1 MPTWVDIVKTGAF
14 KEQAPYDPDWWYVRA
29 ATLAR
34 HVYLHKSVGVG
45 ALCKLHGG
53 PKNRGF
59 RPSHH
64 SRASASVQRKVLQ
77 SLEAIGVVEISSK
90 GGRIIS
96 QDGMRDLDRIAVAV
110 LESQREDEEDEDEDE
125 DEDEAPAP
133 KPRKARRSRISTP
146 RAWVPDRPERERSLP
161 RVRRGALAARSR
173 TVR

>member
-14 KEQAPYDPDWWYVRA
+14 KEQAPYDPDWWYIRA

-110 LESQREDEEDEDEDE
+110 LESQREEDEEDEDDDDDE
-125 DEDEAPAP
+125 DNDDEDDE
-133 KPRKARRSRISTP
+133 
-146 RAWVPDRPERERSLP
+146 
-161 RVRRGALAARSR
+161 
-173 TVR
+173 